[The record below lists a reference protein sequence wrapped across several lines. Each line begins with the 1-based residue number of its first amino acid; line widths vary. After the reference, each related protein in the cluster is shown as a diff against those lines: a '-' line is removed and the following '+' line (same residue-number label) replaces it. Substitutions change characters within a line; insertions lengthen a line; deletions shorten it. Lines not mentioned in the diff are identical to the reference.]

1 MAAPSGTVW
10 GSVVGDYG
18 RVGIHVAL
26 KHTATTTRRVV
37 TLWFWSKYSVSDST
51 NTLYYDAGTTSASS
65 SKGSVSISTSVSSG
79 TGWSTSNQVKL
90 KTYDHTYSR
99 GTSNWSESCAMK
111 LSGIDR
117 VGGTMTATTSY
128 TVPKLDS
135 YTVSY
140 NANGGTGAPSA
151 QIKYYGKNITLSAT
165 KPTRTG
171 YTFQGWATS
180 AGGAVAYQPGATYS
194 ANAGITLYAKWTAI
208 TYAVYYNG
216 DGGTNIPSTQT
227 KTYGV
232 NLTLSTTKPTKT
244 GYTFL
249 GWATSAGGSV
259 AYQPGSTYS
268 TNAAVTLYAR
278 WQIITYSI
286 IYDANGG
293 TGAPASQTKNYGST
307 LTLSSV
313 IPTRTNYNF
322 LGWSPNKSATS
333 ATYSAGGSYTTNSS
347 AIFYAVWKLAY
358 VKPRITN
365 MSITR
370 CDVDGN
376 LSDSGT
382 YALLNFTYAT
392 DLKPRNPLITY
403 MYNGEEQNQMLM
415 IVVVQDPVTGEEIYS
430 TKDTFNNVIVGT
442 SVEGG
447 PFSLETGHTISITLS
462 DGEGGP
468 DNTTII
474 SVNLPAMKFLID
486 FKSGGKGMAIGK
498 PASED
503 IFECALPAKFNDT
516 VYGQVRGLGEC
527 PAIPDN
533 ANLNNYLTPG
543 VYSVRNDTTAGTISN
558 IPVKSA
564 GILVVSSGLGQAIN
578 PNGTWQYAV
587 QTYTPYCISN
597 QASWERHMNV
607 GDTAG
612 AWSYG
617 VWKKNVRYTV
627 DSNNVAGLDDV
638 PVDGWLRTPTKGL
651 LPNTSGTNGGVGTS
665 TWRFSSGYFGSLN
678 ANGDSWFGK
687 TRCPGSSEWIGMY
700 NTVGGGTRKGYI
712 GHDGSTHLY
721 IANEAGGYIYLGN
734 ATSRHTITSGHHYFA
749 NGTTYWINNGGWF
762 NLAGGTVNGALT
774 ATSTITSKAAVHLYT
789 NIGSLQAY
797 TTGFAIYSKWRDGS
811 NHDVVTRG
819 SDGLGCALGWVGS
832 ASYATV
838 VTIRGRTCKYQNAN
852 GTTTLS
858 DRNLKKDFA
867 EFTDAHDT
875 FFDSLKPTTYKYILG
890 SSNRSHFGYI
900 TQEVEEALE
909 TAGLTTKDF
918 GGVNIMPLTSRDTE
932 TEHDTG
938 EVKDVYNSPTNYL
951 LDKGIKEEHDL
962 IYTEFISLNT
972 WQIQKLKKRVNE
984 QDEEIAN
991 LKSELSELKSL
1002 VQQLLDK

>member
-10 GSVVGDYG
+10 GSVVGGYG

-26 KHTATTTRRVV
+26 THTATTTRRVV
-37 TLWFWSKYSVSDST
+37 TLWFWSKYAVSDSS
-51 NTLYYDAGTTSASS
+51 NTLYYNAGTTSASS

-99 GTSNWSESCAMK
+99 GTSTWSESCAMK
-111 LSGIDR
+111 LVGIDR

-151 QIKYYGKNITLSAT
+151 HTKYYGKNITLSAT

-259 AYQPGSTYS
+259 AYQPGQVYT

-293 TGAPASQTKNYGST
+293 TGAPVSQTKNYGST
-307 LTLSSV
+307 LTLSPV
-313 IPTRTNYNF
+313 EPTRTNYNF

-347 AIFYAVWKLAY
+347 VIFYAVWKLAY

-415 IVVVQDPVTGEEIYS
+415 IAVVQDPVTGEEIYS
-430 TKDTFNNVIVGT
+430 TKDTFNNVIVGAV
-442 SVEGG
+442 VEGG
-447 PFSLETGHTISITLS
+447 PFSLETGHTINITLS

-468 DNTTII
+468 DNTTIMP
-474 SVNLPAMKFLID
+474 VNLPAMKFTMDLL
-486 FKSGGKGMAIGK
+486 SGGKGIAIGK
-498 PASED
+498 PANKEG
-503 IFECALPAKFNDT
+503 FECDFPAYFNKS
-516 VYGQVRGLGEC
+516 VYGQVRGLGKAE
-527 PAIPDN
+527 PIPENSD
-533 ANLNNYLTPG
+533 LNNYKIPG
-543 VYSVRNDTTAGTISN
+543 VYAVSNDAIAKTISN
-558 IPVKSA
+558 IPIQQA
-564 GILVVSSGLGQAIN
+564 GILIVSSALGQDINVNGAYQYVRQEYKTYCASTQPSFERHLETGTTAGSWIYGAWIRNARILFDSYGVAMIDTPGATTSGWLKTPTLGLIPYTIGTNSSIGSSTWRFKESYFGCIDLVSSGTSWIGGKTKANASIQINTQLSSGSYHPIMWMKTYSSHIVNLGGFIN
-578 PNGTWQYAV
+578 NFGVYGILSSQTANGTNW
-587 QTYTPYCISN
+587 QTYWDCTNGNLIHN
-597 QASWERHMNV
+597 QGLYMA
-607 GDTAG
+607 
-612 AWSYG
+612 
-617 VWKKNVRYTV
+617 
-627 DSNNVAGLDDV
+627 NNKLIHG
-638 PVDGWLRTPTKGL
+638 T
-651 LPNTSGTNGGVGTS
+651 NTSGTRIEAINLC
-665 TWRFSSGYFGSLN
+665 SSSNNLSIGY
-678 ANGDSWFGK
+678 
-687 TRCPGSSEWIGMY
+687 
-700 NTVGGGTRKGYI
+700 
-712 GHDGSTHLY
+712 
-721 IANEAGGYIYLGN
+721 GGYANKLGATYIYGNSVYLYSNDGRIYFQTALTLNHQMNLGTTK
-734 ATSRHTITSGHHYFA
+734 ASDGEHYYINN
-749 NGTTYWINNGGWF
+749 NGTGRF
-762 NLAGGTVNGALT
+762 NALRYV
-774 ATSTITSKAAVHLYT
+774 SSKAISSRRFKN
-789 NIGSLQAY
+789 NIDY
-797 TTGFAIYSKWRDGS
+797 K
-811 NHDVVTRG
+811 DV
-819 SDGLGCALGWVGS
+819 DYWHEALMQ
-832 ASYATV
+832 
-838 VTIRGRTCKYQNAN
+838 IKPC
-852 GTTTLS
+852 
-858 DRNLKKDFA
+858 
-867 EFTDAHDT
+867 T
-875 FFDSLKPTTYKYILG
+875 FFYNNDDKTKHI
-890 SSNRSHFGYI
+890 
-900 TQEVEEALE
+900 
-909 TAGLTTKDF
+909 GLIAED
-918 GGVNIMPLTSRDTE
+918 L
-932 TEHDTG
+932 
-938 EVKDVYNSPTNYL
+938 Y
-951 LDKGIKEEHDL
+951 DL
-962 IYTEFISLNT
+962 IPELVGLDDEEKTENEQMNVKPLPSAIEYANLTVPIIGELQLLNNRLEEQDKRIS
-972 WQIQKLKKRVNE
+972 E
-984 QDEEIAN
+984 QDEIIRSQNERIAK
-991 LKSELSELKSL
+991 LEEL

>member
-10 GSVVGDYG
+10 GSAVGDYG

-26 KHTATTTRRVV
+26 THTATTTRRVV
-37 TLWFWSKYSVSDST
+37 TLWFWSKYAVSDSS
-51 NTLYYDAGTTSASS
+51 NTLYYNAGTTSASS

-111 LSGIDR
+111 LVGIDR
-117 VGGTMTATTSY
+117 VGGTMTASTSY

-151 QIKYYGKNITLSAT
+151 QTKYYGKNITLSAT

-227 KTYGV
+227 KTYGI

-307 LTLSSV
+307 LTLSPV

-347 AIFYAVWKLAY
+347 VIFYAVWKLAY

-382 YALLNFTYAT
+382 YALLSFTYAT
-392 DLKPRNPLITY
+392 DLKPRNPLISY
-403 MYNGEEQNQMLM
+403 MYNGEEQIQMLM

-430 TKDTFNNVIVGT
+430 TKDTFNNVIVGAV
-442 SVEGG
+442 VEGG
-447 PFSLETGHTISITLS
+447 PFSLETGHTINITLS

-468 DNTTII
+468 DNTTIMP
-474 SVNLPAMKFLID
+474 VNLPAMKFTMDLL
-486 FKSGGKGMAIGK
+486 SGGKGIAIGK
-498 PASED
+498 PANKEG
-503 IFECALPAKFNDT
+503 FECDFPAYFNEDLT
-516 VYGQVRGLGEC
+516 FATPKMIYGYNYSTGEKMECFC
-527 PAIPDN
+527 PQSA
-533 ANLNNYLTPG
+533 
-543 VYSVRNDTTAGTISN
+543 AGTTSMGYGGYTAKTGQTKVFGNLIEIMSN
-558 IPVKSA
+558 SNVK
-564 GILVVSSGLGQAIN
+564 I
-578 PNGTWQYAV
+578 
-587 QTYTPYCISN
+587 
-597 QASWERHMNV
+597 
-607 GDTAG
+607 
-612 AWSYG
+612 
-617 VWKKNVRYTV
+617 
-627 DSNNVAGLDDV
+627 
-638 PVDGWLRTPTKGL
+638 
-651 LPNTSGTNGGVGTS
+651 TSGDLQVFNAQNWLGRWCLTTDFIALYSAIVNS
-665 TWRFSSGYFGSLN
+665 T
-678 ANGDSWFGK
+678 
-687 TRCPGSSEWIGMY
+687 
-700 NTVGGGTRKGYI
+700 TRKGWI
-712 GHDGSTHLY
+712 GWAGTNDLY
-721 IANEAGGYIYLGN
+721 LTNETGGYVRLGN
-734 ATSRHTITSGHHYFA
+734 NTSRHTITSGHHYFA
-749 NGTTYWINNGGWF
+749 NGTKYYISNGGGF
-762 NLAGGTVNGALT
+762 NLAGGTVNGALNVTGSVTTNNNCGHHVKNT
-774 ATSTITSKAAVHLYT
+774 AGTILRGIAMDTSNNFLVGQTGNSTYIYGYSIYLSSGSGRIYFQTALTLNHQMNLGTIKASDGEHYYINNNGTGRFNALRYVSSKAISSRRFKNTIDYKD
-789 NIGSLQAY
+789 SDY
-797 TTGFAIYSKWRDGS
+797 W
-811 NHDVVTRG
+811 HD
-819 SDGLGCALGWVGS
+819 ALMQ
-832 ASYATV
+832 
-838 VTIRGRTCKYQNAN
+838 IKPC
-852 GTTTLS
+852 
-858 DRNLKKDFA
+858 
-867 EFTDAHDT
+867 T
-875 FFDSLKPTTYKYILG
+875 FFYNNDDKTKHI
-890 SSNRSHFGYI
+890 
-900 TQEVEEALE
+900 
-909 TAGLTTKDF
+909 GLIAED
-918 GGVNIMPLTSRDTE
+918 L
-932 TEHDTG
+932 
-938 EVKDVYNSPTNYL
+938 Y
-951 LDKGIKEEHDL
+951 DL
-962 IYTEFISLNT
+962 IPELVGLDDEEKTENEQTNVKPLPSAIEYANLTVPIIGELQLLNT
-972 WQIQKLKKRVNE
+972 RLEEQDKRISE
-984 QDEEIAN
+984 QDEIIRSQNERIAK
-991 LKSELSELKSL
+991 LEEL